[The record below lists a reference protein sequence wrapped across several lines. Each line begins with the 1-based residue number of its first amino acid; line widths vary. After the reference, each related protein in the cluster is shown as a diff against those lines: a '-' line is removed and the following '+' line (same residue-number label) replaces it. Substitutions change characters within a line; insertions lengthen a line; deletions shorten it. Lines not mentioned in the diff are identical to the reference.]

1 MNKTVVRDIQN
12 NTFIDF
18 LNEERQSYNDENYSK
33 SFYDFVNSIKSQV
46 FLLQNDYIRT
56 SMLLS
61 VYRDERKKLKK
72 NKKKKIQLNYYN
84 NRIRDL

>member
-61 VYRDERKKLKK
+61 VYRD
-72 NKKKKIQLNYYN
+72 
-84 NRIRDL
+84 